1 MTDVI
6 ASIAP
11 IGTIAAMA
19 APLLFATL
27 GALCTEYA
35 GVLAVFMDGAI
46 TVSGFVAIAVTQATG
61 SPAIGFAASAVSVT
75 AILFLVAFFTE
86 RTKAN
91 PFLTGLGLNLF
102 AAGITSWLSS
112 ALFGTRGV
120 IALTG
125 PAADAALALPR
136 NAFFPL
142 AVLAAAA
149 LAFALAFTRQGTAL
163 KVAGSAPEFLAVRGI
178 EPARYRIASW
188 SIAAFFAACAGSV
201 LAFGLG
207 AWVPNMS
214 AGRGW
219 TALAAVYLGFR
230 NPLLAIAA
238 VLVFTGADYASTIM
252 QGTGQVPGMV
262 VLGLP
267 YALAL
272 LVFVLIPRKK
282 N

>member
-1 MTDVI
+1 MTDVNLLATI
-6 ASIAP
+6 PA
-11 IGTIAAMA
+11 IGAMA
-19 APLLFATL
+19 APLLFATI

-46 TVSGFVAIAVTQATG
+46 TLSGFIAIAVTQSTG
-61 SPAIGFAASAVSVT
+61 NPAIGFAVAAISTT
-75 AILFLVAFFTE
+75 AILCAVALFTE
-86 RTKAN
+86 RTKSN
-91 PFLTGLGLNLF
+91 PFLTGLGVNLF
-102 AAGITSWLSS
+102 AAGTTSWLSS
-112 ALFGTRGV
+112 ALYDTRGV
-120 IALTG
+120 VALSG
-125 PAADAALALPR
+125 KAADA
-136 NAFFPL
+136 
-142 AVLAAAA
+142 VLAFPREIPFPVAA
-149 LAFALAFTRQGTAL
+149 LAAGVLAFVTSFTRPGTAL
-163 KVAGSAPEFLAVRGI
+163 KVSGSAPDFLSARGLN
-178 EPARYRIASW
+178 PARYRVGSW
-188 SIAAFFAACAGSV
+188 CIAAFFASCAGTV

-238 VLVFTGADYASTIM
+238 VLVFSGADYVSTVM
-252 QGTGQVPGMV
+252 QGTGRIPGMV

-282 N
+282 S